1 MAAPS
6 VSAGR
11 SCSPLVGANVTSDQ
25 TKVTGR
31 RPLLRY
37 LPILAIAVTVG
48 VGLAMGWHE
57 HINLQS
63 AIDARQSVRQFAAD
77 FLLIAALVYVF
88 GYAIAVAVAFPAT
101 WLLTVMGSA
110 VFGLFGGGLLA
121 ALGAT
126 LGATALFL
134 AARTAF
140 GNVLRRSAQGFVA
153 RVADGFERS
162 AFSYLLA
169 LRLAPL
175 LPFTVV
181 NVLPALFNVSTP
193 VFVGATLLGILPGTF
208 VYASIGAGLDDI
220 IANAAV
226 EGRLPELGDLIS
238 PTLTLG
244 LLGLAVLAVVPTVL
258 KSFLS
263 RRSKA

>member
-1 MAAPS
+1 M
-6 VSAGR
+6 
-11 SCSPLVGANVTSDQ
+11 
-25 TKVTGR
+25 KVAGR

-37 LPILAIAVTVG
+37 LPILLIAVAIGT
-48 VGLAMGWHE
+48 GLALGWHE
-57 HINLQS
+57 YFTLQH

-77 FLLIAALVYVF
+77 HVLIAAVAYVL

-110 VFGLFGGGLLA
+110 VFGLVGGGLLA
-121 ALGAT
+121 ASGAT

-140 GNVLRRSAQGFVA
+140 GDVLRKSAQGFVA
-153 RVADGFERS
+153 RVAAGFERN

-181 NVLPALFNVSTP
+181 NVLPALFKVSIP
-193 VFVGATLLGILPGTF
+193 VFVGATLFGILPGTF

-220 IANAAV
+220 IASAAA

-244 LLGLAVLAVVPTVL
+244 LLGLAVLAVLPTVL

-263 RRSKA
+263 RRSKT

>member
-1 MAAPS
+1 M
-6 VSAGR
+6 
-11 SCSPLVGANVTSDQ
+11 TSEQ
-25 TKVTGR
+25 TKVAGR

-37 LPILAIAVTVG
+37 LPILLIAVAIGT
-48 VGLAMGWHE
+48 GLALGWHE
-57 HINLQS
+57 YFTLQH

-77 FLLIAALVYVF
+77 HVLIAAVVYAL

-121 ALGAT
+121 ASGAT

-140 GNVLRRSAQGFVA
+140 GDVLRKSAQGFVA
-153 RVADGFERS
+153 RVAAGFERN

-181 NVLPALFNVSTP
+181 NVLPALFKVSIP
-193 VFVGATLLGILPGTF
+193 VFVGATLFGILPGTF

-220 IANAAV
+220 IASAAA

-244 LLGLAVLAVVPTVL
+244 LLGLAVLAVLPTVL

-263 RRSKA
+263 RRPKT

>member
-1 MAAPS
+1 M
-6 VSAGR
+6 
-11 SCSPLVGANVTSDQ
+11 TSDQ

-37 LPILAIAVTVG
+37 LPILAIAVAIG
-48 VGLAMGWHE
+48 VGFALGWHE
-57 HINLQS
+57 HLTLQS
-63 AIDARQSVRQFAAD
+63 AIEARQSVRQFAAD
-77 FLLIAALVYVF
+77 QVVLAALVYIV
-88 GYAIAVAVAFPAT
+88 GYALAVAIAFPAT

-110 VFGLFGGGLLA
+110 VFGLVGGGLLA

-140 GNVLRRSAQGFVA
+140 GDVLRKNAQGFVA
-153 RVADGFERS
+153 RVAAGFERN

-175 LPFTVV
+175 LPFSVV
-181 NVLPALFNVSTP
+181 NVLPALFKVGTP
-193 VFVGATLLGILPGTF
+193 VFVIATLLGILPGTF

-220 IANAAV
+220 IASAAA

-238 PTLTLG
+238 PALTLG
-244 LLGLAVLAVVPTVL
+244 LLGLAVLAVLPTVL
-258 KSFLS
+258 KSLMS
-263 RRSKA
+263 RRSKP

>member
-1 MAAPS
+1 M
-6 VSAGR
+6 
-11 SCSPLVGANVTSDQ
+11 TSEQ
-25 TKVTGR
+25 TKVAGR

-37 LPILAIAVTVG
+37 LPILLIAVAIGT
-48 VGLAMGWHE
+48 GLALGWHE
-57 HINLQS
+57 YFTLQH

-77 FLLIAALVYVF
+77 HVLIAAVVYVL

-110 VFGLFGGGLLA
+110 VFGLVGGGLLA
-121 ALGAT
+121 ASGAA

-140 GNVLRRSAQGFVA
+140 GDVLRKSAQGFVA
-153 RVADGFERS
+153 RVAAGFERN

-181 NVLPALFNVSTP
+181 NVLPALFKVSIP
-193 VFVGATLLGILPGTF
+193 VFVGATLFGILPGTF

-220 IANAAV
+220 IASAAA

-244 LLGLAVLAVVPTVL
+244 LLGLAVLAVLPTVL

-263 RRSKA
+263 RRSKT

>member
-1 MAAPS
+1 MIVAS
-6 VSAGR
+6 E
-11 SCSPLVGANVTSDQ
+11 Q
-25 TKVTGR
+25 TKVAGR

-37 LPILAIAVTVG
+37 LPILLIAVAIGT
-48 VGLAMGWHE
+48 GLALGWHE
-57 HINLQS
+57 YFTLQH

-77 FLLIAALVYVF
+77 HVLIAAVVYVL

-110 VFGLFGGGLLA
+110 VFGLVGGGLLA
-121 ALGAT
+121 ASGAT

-140 GNVLRRSAQGFVA
+140 GDVLRKSAQGFVA
-153 RVADGFERS
+153 RVAAGFERN

-169 LRLAPL
+169 LRLAPV

-181 NVLPALFNVSTP
+181 NVLPALFKVSIP

-220 IANAAV
+220 IASAAA

-244 LLGLAVLAVVPTVL
+244 LLGLAVLAVLPTVL
-258 KSFLS
+258 QSLLS

>member
-1 MAAPS
+1 MAS
-6 VSAGR
+6 K
-11 SCSPLVGANVTSDQ
+11 Q
-25 TKVTGR
+25 TKVAGR

-37 LPILAIAVTVG
+37 LPILLIAVAIGT
-48 VGLAMGWHE
+48 GLALGWHE
-57 HINLQS
+57 YFTLQH

-77 FLLIAALVYVF
+77 HVLIAAVVYVL

-110 VFGLFGGGLLA
+110 VFGLVGGGLLA
-121 ALGAT
+121 ASGAT

-140 GNVLRRSAQGFVA
+140 GDVLRKSAQGFVA
-153 RVADGFERS
+153 RVAAGFERN

-181 NVLPALFNVSTP
+181 NVLPALFKVNTP

-220 IANAAV
+220 IASTAAA
-226 EGRLPELGDLIS
+226 GRLPELGDLIS

-244 LLGLAVLAVVPTVL
+244 LLGLAMLAVLPTML
-258 KSFLS
+258 KSFFS

>member
-1 MAAPS
+1 MTP
-6 VSAGR
+6 
-11 SCSPLVGANVTSDQ
+11 DQ
-25 TKVTGR
+25 AKGVHR

-37 LPILAIAVTVG
+37 LPILLILVAIG
-48 VGLAMGWHE
+48 VGFALGLHE
-57 HINLQS
+57 YVTLQH
-63 AIDARQSVRQFAAD
+63 AIEARQFVRQFAAD
-77 FLLIAALVYVF
+77 HLLIAAMLYLL

-110 VFGLFGGGLLA
+110 VFGLVGGGLLA

-140 GNVLRRSAQGFVA
+140 GDVLRRSAQGFVA
-153 RVADGFERS
+153 RVADGFERN

-169 LRLAPL
+169 LRLGPV

-181 NVLPALFNVSTP
+181 NVLPALFKVSTP

-208 VYASIGAGLDDI
+208 VYASIGTGLDDI
-220 IANAAV
+220 IASAAAA
-226 EGRLPELGDLIS
+226 GRLPELGDLIS

-244 LLGLAVLAVVPTVL
+244 LLGLAILAVLPTVL
-258 KSFLS
+258 KSFFS

>member
-1 MAAPS
+1 VIVAS
-6 VSAGR
+6 E
-11 SCSPLVGANVTSDQ
+11 Q
-25 TKVTGR
+25 TKVAGR

-37 LPILAIAVTVG
+37 LPILLIAVAIGT
-48 VGLAMGWHE
+48 GLALGWHE
-57 HINLQS
+57 YFTLQHD
-63 AIDARQSVRQFAAD
+63 IDARQSVRQFAAD
-77 FLLIAALVYVF
+77 HVLIAAVVYVL

-110 VFGLFGGGLLA
+110 VFGLVGGGLLA
-121 ALGAT
+121 ASGAT

-140 GNVLRRSAQGFVA
+140 GDVLRKSAQGFVA
-153 RVADGFERS
+153 RVAAGFERN

-169 LRLAPL
+169 LRLAPV

-181 NVLPALFNVSTP
+181 NVLPALFKVSIP

-220 IANAAV
+220 IANAAA

-244 LLGLAVLAVVPTVL
+244 LLGLAVLAVLPTVL
-258 KSFLS
+258 QSLLS